1 MWIMQ
6 LAFKNQAWASSEVE
20 KKYNKFLLNVNYIFL
35 QRNSWKSQME
45 CALFNEQSVFS
56 TKDTISSALKMFL
69 LDSGQK

>member
-1 MWIMQ
+1 
-6 LAFKNQAWASSEVE
+6 
-20 KKYNKFLLNVNYIFL
+20 
-35 QRNSWKSQME
+35 ME